1 MNRPKLLI
9 SDLSHE
15 YYISGSANSLLALD
29 RLSFEVNPGEF
40 AVVVG
45 TSGCGK
51 TTLLKIV
58 AGLIKP
64 TGGRVI
70 VDGAPVDGP
79 TGNLGLVFQQPL
91 LLPWRNLL
99 WNVAWGLELK
109 GIGRSEADT
118 RARGVLNM
126 VGLSGF
132 ENNYP
137 HSLSGG
143 MQQRANLARAL
154 VLDPELLLM
163 DEPFASLDAQ
173 TREILQFELIRIWE
187 ATRKTILFVT
197 HDINEAVILGDRIYV
212 LTRRPAR
219 LKEVVDV
226 QLPRPRTLAVRSLS
240 QFPEYVSRIW
250 NLLDIDMVP
259 RAKPA

>member
-1 MNRPKLLI
+1 
-9 SDLSHE
+9 
-15 YYISGSANSLLALD
+15 LAIDGLN
-29 RLSFEVNPGEF
+29 LEVNAGEF

-64 TGGRVI
+64 TWGKVT
-70 VDGAPVDGP
+70 VDGTPVDGP
-79 TGNLGLVFQQPL
+79 TRNVGIVFQQPL
-91 LLPWRNLL
+91 LLPWRNVLG
-99 WNVAWGLELK
+99 NVVWGLELK
-109 GIGRSEADT
+109 GIGRSETD
-118 RARGVLNM
+118 ARGRRILNL

-173 TREILQFELIRIWE
+173 TREILEYELVKIWE

-197 HDINEAVILGDRIYV
+197 HDINEAVILADRVFV
-212 LTRRPAR
+212 LSRRPAR
-219 LKEVVDV
+219 LKETVEV
-226 QLPRPRTLAVRSLS
+226 QLPRPRTLAVRSAPR
-240 QFPEYVSRIW
+240 FAEYVSRIW
-250 NLLDIDMVP
+250 NLLEMDIVS
-259 RAKPA
+259 

>member
-1 MNRPKLLI
+1 MDHQKLLI

-15 YYISGSANSLLALD
+15 YYDERSRNSLLALD
-29 RLSFEVNPGEF
+29 RLSLEINVGEF
-40 AVVVG
+40 VAVVG

-58 AGLIKP
+58 AGLIRP
-64 TGGRVI
+64 TAGKVI
-70 VDGAPVDGP
+70 VDGALVDGP
-79 TGNLGLVFQQPL
+79 TGNVGVVFQQPL
-91 LLPWRNLL
+91 LLPWRDLL
-99 WNVAWGLELK
+99 QNVVWGLELR
-109 GIGRSEADT
+109 GMSRSEAD
-118 RARGVLNM
+118 ARGREIVNM

-154 VLDPELLLM
+154 VLDPGLLLM

-173 TREILQFELIRIWE
+173 TREILQYELMRIWE
-187 ATRKTILFVT
+187 TTKKTILFVT
-197 HDINEAVILGDRIYV
+197 HDIDEAVILADRVYV

-226 QLPRPRTLAVRSLS
+226 ELPRPRTPEVRRLS
-240 QFPEYVSRIW
+240 EFPEYVRRIW
-250 NLLDIDMVP
+250 NLLDIAMVS
-259 RAKPA
+259 RARPA